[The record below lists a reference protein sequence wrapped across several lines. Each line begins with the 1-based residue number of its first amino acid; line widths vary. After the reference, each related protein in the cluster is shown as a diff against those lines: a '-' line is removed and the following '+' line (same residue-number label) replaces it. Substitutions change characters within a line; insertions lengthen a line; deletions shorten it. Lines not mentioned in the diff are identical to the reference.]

1 MKNLKS
7 ITLAA
12 VVSLAF
18 AGSALADEFVKGK
31 VKKVNEKNGKVTVIH
46 EEIPSLEMP
55 AMTMVFRTAEDQMA
69 EKLEPGQEIEFV
81 AERVD
86 GKLTITKI
94 KE

>member
-7 ITLAA
+7 IAISAA
-12 VVSLAF
+12 ISLTF
-18 AGSALADEFVKGK
+18 AGSALAEEFVKGK
-31 VKKVNEKNGKVTVIH
+31 VKKVDGEKGRVTVIH

-69 EKLEPGQEIEFV
+69 DKLEPGQNIEFV
-81 AERVD
+81 AERVN
-86 GKLTITKI
+86 GRLTITKI